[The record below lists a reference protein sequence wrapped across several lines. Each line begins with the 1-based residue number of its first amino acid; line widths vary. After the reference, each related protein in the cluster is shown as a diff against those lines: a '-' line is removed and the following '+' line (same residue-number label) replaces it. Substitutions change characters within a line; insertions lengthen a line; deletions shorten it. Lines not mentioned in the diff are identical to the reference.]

1 MGRWRWQAPRP
12 PRLTAVIKVFLTP
25 GAYRGRLAT
34 TKELETMTKE
44 QIETRQHEILAA
56 LTGWANMAQPT
67 VAALNAEY
75 RALELEVPA

>member
-1 MGRWRWQAPRP
+1 
-12 PRLTAVIKVFLTP
+12 
-25 GAYRGRLAT
+25 
-34 TKELETMTKE
+34 MTKE